1 MAGCEFCH
9 KFIFFYDKV
18 KYNYNIHYNSSIDNN
33 Y

>member
-9 KFIFFYDKV
+9 KFIFYDKV